1 MPAAQTQKTYT
12 PRASEITRAW
22 RLVDADGQVLGRL
35 ATQLAGLLRGKHR
48 PTFAEHLDVG
58 DYVIVVNAARVRL
71 TGNKARDR
79 LYYRHSN
86 YPGGLKSVSLG
97 EMLERHPD
105 RVIKHAVR
113 GMLPHNALGR
123 KMLRKLK
130 VYAGPDHPHAAQLR
144 ATEKQRQ
151 KQESPA

>member
-1 MPAAQTQKTYT
+1 MPVTQRTYT
-12 PRASEITRAW
+12 PRAGEIVQAW
-22 RLVDADGQVLGRL
+22 RVVDAENQPLGRL
-35 ATQLAGLLRGKHR
+35 ASQVAGFLRGKHR
-48 PTFAEHLDVG
+48 PIFAEHMDVG

-79 LYYRHSN
+79 MYYRHSS
-86 YPGGLKSVSLG
+86 YPGGLKAISLG
-97 EMLERHPD
+97 ALLERHPD
-105 RVIKHAVR
+105 RVVKHAVR

-144 ATEKQRQ
+144 ATSKQQ
-151 KQESPA
+151 QPAA